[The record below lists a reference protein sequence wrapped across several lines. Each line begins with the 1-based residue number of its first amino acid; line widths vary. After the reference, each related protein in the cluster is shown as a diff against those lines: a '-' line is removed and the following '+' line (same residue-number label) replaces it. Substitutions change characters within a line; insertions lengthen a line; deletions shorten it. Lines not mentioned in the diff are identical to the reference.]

1 MAADLIFT
9 PLNIGSLTVKNR
21 IFRSSISGRF
31 DNERF
36 IRARSAPETHGAAA
50 MKENG
55 SEISRHGR
63 KMEERGPGCRCVRD
77 GRRLP
82 LILLCRVRA
91 ASIWDN

>member
-50 MKENG
+50 MLL
-55 SEISRHGR
+55 RLLH
-63 KMEERGPGCRCVRD
+63 
-77 GRRLP
+77 RRLRP
-82 LILLCRVRA
+82 AILGCVITITAKGERL
-91 ASIWDN
+91 